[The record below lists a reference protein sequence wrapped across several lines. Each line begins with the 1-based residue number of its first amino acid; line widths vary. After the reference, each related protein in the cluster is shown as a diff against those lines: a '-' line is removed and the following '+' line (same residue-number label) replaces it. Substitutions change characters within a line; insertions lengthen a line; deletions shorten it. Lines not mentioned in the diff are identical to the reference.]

1 MALKNWSTTAGSNA
15 TVDSIN
21 WAENQAPSTVND
33 SSRALMADVR
43 TWYNDY
49 EWRDWGHTVTY
60 ASATTFTVATDVTA
74 IYVVDQPI
82 RCTDATTLYGKV
94 ASRSYSAPNT
104 TVTVTLDSGSLSAS
118 LTAVSLGQKPTG
130 KPIDVSGVRGA
141 VANSG
146 NETIAGN
153 KTFSGQTTFSATATF
168 TGVQYFDNTLGP
180 GYVQNYSLSGAV
192 ASNALTMT
200 LSGYDGTAL
209 SSTNKA
215 QFTFRN
221 ATAGTG
227 TTAVVS
233 QTADLT
239 LTISSGSTM
248 GATSA
253 VPFRVWIVVFNDAGT
268 LRLGAINCSVSS
280 NSGSDSTAIIY
291 PLSDDS
297 LASST
302 AEGGAGAS
310 DSAGVI
316 YTGSAVTTK
325 AMRVLGYMEF
335 SLTTAGTW
343 DKSPDKTQIWQ
354 PGMKLPGDVVGS
366 SYKRDGASAT
376 TTTTLPGDNTI
387 PQNTEGAEFTTLAY
401 TPNASANILRIE
413 SSTYVATDTTSSP
426 LSLALFQDTTA
437 DAIISTVQ
445 HSAGTNAVASLS
457 LRFETKALST
467 TARTYKIRYG
477 ANAGGTTRVNGA
489 GASGLHGGIL
499 DAFIKV
505 TEFMG

>member
-221 ATAGTG
+221 ATAATG
-227 TTAVVS
+227 TSSTVDATS
-233 QTADLT
+233 DLT
-239 LTISSGSTM
+239 LTISSGSTL
-248 GATSA
+248 GTTSA
-253 VPFRVWIVVFNDAGT
+253 VPARFWIVLFNDAGT
-268 LRLGAINCSVSS
+268 LRLGAINCST
-280 NSGSDSTAIIY
+280 STAIY
-291 PLSDDS
+291 PLSDDT

-302 AEGGAGAS
+302 AEGGAGAA

-316 YTGSAVTTK
+316 YTGSAVTAK
-325 AMRVLGYMEF
+325 AMRVLGYVEH
-335 SLTTAGTW
+335 TQATAGTYATTPS
-343 DKSPDKTQIWQ
+343 KVQLWQ
-354 PGMKLPGDVVGS
+354 PGMKLPGDIVQS
-366 SYKRDGASAT
+366 TRNTIS
-376 TTTTLPGDNTI
+376 TLVSGNTIFPADNTI
-387 PQNTEGAEFTTLAY
+387 PQNTEGMSILDATPITPTSTANFLRTRANTFGADTAIGQIGLGLFRDSVAGALAAVSMGHS
-401 TPNASANILRIE
+401 ASAN
-413 SSTYVATDTTSSP
+413 YV
-426 LSLALFQDTTA
+426 
-437 DAIISTVQ
+437 
-445 HSAGTNAVASLS
+445 SAGSIE
-457 LRFETKALST
+457 FMEKAPST
-467 TARTYKIRYG
+467 SAITYKLRGGPEAANTTYFNSGSGTVLYG
-477 ANAGGTTRVNGA
+477 GVAMTSIVVEE
-489 GASGLHGGIL
+489 L
-499 DAFIKV
+499 
-505 TEFMG
+505 MG

>member
-215 QFTFRN
+215 QFAFRN
-221 ATAGTG
+221 ATSGTG
-227 TTAVVS
+227 TTSVVS
-233 QTADLT
+233 QTSNLT
-239 LTISSGSTM
+239 LTISSGSTL
-248 GATSA
+248 GATSGT
-253 VPFRVWIVVFNDAGT
+253 PFRLWWGIVNDAGT
-268 LRLGAINCSVSS
+268 LRLAVRNCSTA
-280 NSGSDSTAIIY
+280 TAIYSIGDNI
-291 PLSDDS
+291 LI
-297 LASST
+297 SST
-302 AEGGAGAS
+302 AEGGAGAA
-310 DSAGVI
+310 DSAGVW
-316 YTGSAVTTK
+316 YTGTAVTSK
-325 AMRVLGYMEF
+325 AMRILGYTEH

-343 DKSPDKTQIWQ
+343 DEVPDVIQLWQ
-354 PGMKLPGDVVGS
+354 TGMKLPGEVTQSIS
-366 SYKRDGASAT
+366 SVSTSFSTGT
-376 TTTTLPGDNTI
+376 TVLPADNTV
-387 PQNTEGAEFTTLAY
+387 PQNTEGDQYATITL
-401 TPNASANILRIE
+401 TPQSTMNLLKFKIQTHAACSAANLVFSAAIFKDSDASAIAAFMHQMTAADIGINFHGEYMRLATSTSSATYNLRCGASNASTLTYNGAAGANIFNGVSNSIFSCE
-413 SSTYVATDTTSSP
+413 E
-426 LSLALFQDTTA
+426 
-437 DAIISTVQ
+437 II
-445 HSAGTNAVASLS
+445 G
-457 LRFETKALST
+457 
-467 TARTYKIRYG
+467 
-477 ANAGGTTRVNGA
+477 
-489 GASGLHGGIL
+489 
-499 DAFIKV
+499 
-505 TEFMG
+505 